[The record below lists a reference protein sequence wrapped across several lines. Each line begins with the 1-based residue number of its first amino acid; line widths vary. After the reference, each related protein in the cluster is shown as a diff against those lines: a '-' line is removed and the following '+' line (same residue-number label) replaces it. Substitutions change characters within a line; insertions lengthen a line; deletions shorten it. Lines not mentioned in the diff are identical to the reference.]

1 MRLLFSSRS
10 GSRSKTWL
18 LPSTYTSKRKRHI
31 LVCGLTIESGLTGM
45 KVLGRHPLAA
55 LVSIIVLSAMVGL
68 FCGEFFYQRLA
79 RTYVGTGVRLDIE
92 DTEFWYSLA
101 A

>member
-1 MRLLFSSRS
+1 
-10 GSRSKTWL
+10 
-18 LPSTYTSKRKRHI
+18 
-31 LVCGLTIESGLTGM
+31 M

-101 A
+101 GFFIGIIAGLAI